1 MVDGYKHSMSI
12 DNRFY
17 SIQSLRDIPV
27 ANIGDPGIIF
37 LRDIAHVYETPKKR
51 ESESR
56 LSLDGKAP
64 VSAVTLS
71 VVKKSG

>member
-1 MVDGYKHSMSI
+1 MSI

-56 LSLDGKAP
+56 LSLGGNAP